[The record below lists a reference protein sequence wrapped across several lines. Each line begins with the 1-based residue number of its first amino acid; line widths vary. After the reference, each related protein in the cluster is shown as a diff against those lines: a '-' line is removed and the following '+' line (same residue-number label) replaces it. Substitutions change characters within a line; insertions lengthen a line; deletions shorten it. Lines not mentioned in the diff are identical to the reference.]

1 MTRFEILY
9 FQATG
14 RAEIPRAILDYADVE
29 YKSTYPTDWPA
40 EKSQTPYGQLPVLK
54 EFESDSTEPSFVL
67 TDSDAIQRYLA
78 ARYGLYGT
86 SPADLKNNAQQDAV
100 LGQWKDV
107 TEVLVQAVFVAKTEE
122 EKAAKFKKLGE
133 VAAHLFKKHDELLLR
148 NGTGHYV
155 GNKTTLADI
164 MAYLCLENLTKMP
177 IYKDTLEEHVGEGLR
192 KFQATLE
199 QDPAFKRYQERAA
212 VRQAAYQH

>member
-9 FQATG
+9 FPITY
-14 RAEIPRAILDYADVE
+14 RAEPVRAILDYGDIE
-29 YKSTYPTDWPA
+29 YKSIYPTNWPA
-40 EKSQTPYGQLPVLK
+40 EKSQTPYGTLPVLK
-54 EFESDSTEPSFVL
+54 EYESDSTEPSFVL
-67 TDSDAIQRYLA
+67 TDSDAIQRYVA

-86 SPADLKNNAQQDAV
+86 SPADLKTNAQQDAV

-107 TEVLVQAVFVAKTEE
+107 MELLISAEYYSPTEE
-122 EKAAKFKKLGE
+122 DKAAAFKKLG
-133 VAAHLFKKHDELLLR
+133 VAATHLLKKHDELLLR

-164 MAYLCLENLTKMP
+164 AAYLSLELLAKMP
-177 IYKDTLEEHVGEGLR
+177 IYKDTLEEHVGEGL
-192 KFQATLE
+192 Q

-212 VRQAAYQH
+212 VRQAAY